1 MVTLP
6 WGSQVSHKIGSAIQI
21 QGGQNAQDFCL
32 ALIINPESLSTT
44 HPWPMRVHI
53 KSTAHRKRILPNTL
67 LMQSSSITQ
76 TGPTPLPHI
85 AFANVMDAVTALT
98 AENLNRLATIAKRR
112 LDRLAAL
119 PPGKRL
125 RSVMDPMEFVSEAVH
140 LVLLGEV
147 DPKQGR
153 RTKPRHLE
161 NMSIFLN
168 YLQAVVQSCISNQ
181 LKATQ
186 RQGEHVSLDESDLD
200 SLATSDVAEEISQRE
215 TLGELFDRLRK
226 RSQDNP
232 ALLAS
237 VALWENEGADS
248 DRIPKGELSDK
259 QVHRIRAQ
267 AKEILRRMAARDG
280 ISQPS
285 GREMFTP

>member
-1 MVTLP
+1 M
-6 WGSQVSHKIGSAIQI
+6 
-21 QGGQNAQDFCL
+21 
-32 ALIINPESLSTT
+32 
-44 HPWPMRVHI
+44 
-53 KSTAHRKRILPNTL
+53 
-67 LMQSSSITQ
+67 
-76 TGPTPLPHI
+76 
-85 AFANVMDAVTALT
+85 
-98 AENLNRLATIAKRR
+98 
-112 LDRLAAL
+112 
-119 PPGKRL
+119 
-125 RSVMDPMEFVSEAVH
+125 
-140 LVLLGEV
+140 VLLGEA

-161 NMSIFLN
+161 DLSVFLN

-186 RQGEHVSLDESDLD
+186 RQGEHVSLDADVME
-200 SLATSDVAEEISQRE
+200 SLATSDVAEEVAQRE
-215 TLGELFDRLRK
+215 TLGELFHRLRQ

-248 DRIPKGELSDK
+248 DRIPKGALNDK

-267 AKEILRRMAARDG
+267 AQEILRRMAARDG
-280 ISQPS
+280 AIQPS